1 MASYKILSFDKNTGS
16 LVVQFAENMAPLNI
30 DVPLTNDGLFIVGEE
45 LEQYIQGFIPTWH
58 IERLEKLKNGIVNVS
73 DIESLVSST
82 EEVVLPV
89 VPELSAEE
97 QANAKMWFDLEEE
110 KRVARVL
117 VKFGLLK
124 EDPTIIPSTIL

>member
-58 IERLEKLKNGIVNVS
+58 IERLEKLKNGIANVS
-73 DIESLVSST
+73 DIESLVSPT

-89 VPELSAEE
+89 VPELSVEE